1 MEELGVGYL
10 LGAMLPIR
18 VCSGAQEAEFA
29 FTVSNQKDV
38 SYEENSH
45 LCSLVWEH
53 F

>member
-1 MEELGVGYL
+1 MGYL

-29 FTVSNQKDV
+29 FIVSNQKDV
-38 SYEENSH
+38 NCEGNSH
-45 LCSLVWEH
+45 LCSLVWED